1 MVKVE
6 FLSAQAQTKVC
17 YFLCSFDVKNILS
30 WPVMQ
35 FWLIVLVANIVPPF
49 ESAHAKKKK
58 KKVDVESNTTLQINY
73 SSIKKIVS
81 KRSHNN

>member
-58 KKVDVESNTTLQINY
+58 KKSRRG
-73 SSIKKIVS
+73 K
-81 KRSHNN
+81 